1 MANKIVQMRPN
12 GSPQFLQWFQSRASV
27 SATGDQVVGDTYAYD
42 TQEYGDSTS
51 IRLEAFFNSV
61 NSATVKSGSIQV
73 SNTPDFAVHAVVA
86 TISLANLAGGKAE
99 STVVFRRG
107 QNLRPAVISAA
118 GVTTELTTID
128 RTKRLY
134 FRFVINKATA
144 GDAVSLEGFRLFLQR
159 EMYEYK
165 YGVSLQPT

>member
-12 GSPQFLQWFQSRASV
+12 GSPQFLQWYQSLPSD
-27 SATGDQVVGDTYAYD
+27 SATGEQVVGDTFAYD
-42 TQEYGDSTS
+42 TQEYGDNTS

-61 NSATVKSGSIQV
+61 NNANVKSGAIQV
-73 SNTPDFAVHAVVA
+73 SNTPTFTVNAVVA
-86 TISLANLAGGKAE
+86 SVTLTSLAGGKAE
-99 STVVFRRG
+99 STIVFRRG
-107 QNLRPAVISAA
+107 QNLRPAVINTA
-118 GVTTELTTID
+118 GVTTELSTID